1 MPKANSL
8 TDRHE
13 QYLAEHGRLARLFAT
28 DRFAF
33 ELERKRI
40 LKENIADMC
49 NPKQRRA
56 EQEKLDK
63 MLRGIGSSENRF
75 ALIQALLWHHMI
87 NNWQP
92 KMDSCST
99 ALHDLTKGSPKQP
112 LLKLLTA
119 SKGEKEE

>member
-1 MPKANSL
+1 MPKAISL
-8 TDRHE
+8 ADRHE
-13 QYLAEHGRLARLFAT
+13 QYLAEHSRLARLFAT

-40 LKENIADMC
+40 LQENIDEMC
-49 NPKQRRA
+49 NPQQRKA
-56 EQEKLDK
+56 EQKKLDK
-63 MLRGIGSSENRF
+63 MLKGIGSGENRF

-92 KMDSCST
+92 KIERCST

-112 LLKLLTA
+112 PLKLLTA
-119 SKGEKEE
+119 SKREKE